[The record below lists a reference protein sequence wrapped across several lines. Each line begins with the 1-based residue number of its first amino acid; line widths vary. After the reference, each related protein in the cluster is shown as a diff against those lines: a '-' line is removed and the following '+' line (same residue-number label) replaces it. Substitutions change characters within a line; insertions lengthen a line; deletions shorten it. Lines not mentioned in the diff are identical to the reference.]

1 VTTPLANLIMQ
12 HLIRA
17 PDEHLMA
24 PAQLLRAAMDAA
36 AAEAHGDAF
45 MKQRVMLQAVSEKV
59 SEKRQHC
66 R

>member
-1 VTTPLANLIMQ
+1 MQ

-24 PAQLLRAAMDAA
+24 PAQLLRAATDAA